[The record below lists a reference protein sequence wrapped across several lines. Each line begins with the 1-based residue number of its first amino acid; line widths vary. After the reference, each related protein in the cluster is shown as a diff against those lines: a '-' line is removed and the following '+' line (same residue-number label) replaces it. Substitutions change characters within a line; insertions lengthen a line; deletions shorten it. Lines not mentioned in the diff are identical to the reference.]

1 MTRKALIS
9 RPTCEA
15 AKTSSGPYRQRF
27 ELALQQNLGH
37 ASAIENIDIGGPC
50 MVRASAKSHQ
60 GCAILSD
67 PSQYAAFIQEVR
79 QTGSTSPLLRRKLAA
94 EAFAKTADYDAK
106 IARSAFSKRIG
117 TRLQSE
123 DALRPVASARLG
135 RSFLQFRE
143 IRRDAVQNR

>member
-1 MTRKALIS
+1 MWWLRISTRPQHWQIRAELAAPFFDAKALISDQEMTRKALIS

-15 AKTSSGPYRQRF
+15 AKTSSGPDRQRF

-67 PSQYAAFIQEVR
+67 PSACSRRQKLLDLKTRAVVIDANRNSFEYMIKFSVAVVFFFGPGEEV
-79 QTGSTSPLLRRKLAA
+79 
-94 EAFAKTADYDAK
+94 F
-106 IARSAFSKRIG
+106 
-117 TRLQSE
+117 
-123 DALRPVASARLG
+123 
-135 RSFLQFRE
+135 
-143 IRRDAVQNR
+143 